1 LNILSI
7 DGGVSAS
14 LHARVLRQIE
24 EARPGFLAATDLF
37 AGTSDGAFAALYLA
51 SRRSGASAENAR
63 SLGECVEMLHEILA
77 IFRVSP
83 GAALRVVTGR
93 SPRALASA
101 MRAVLERHF
110 GGETLGD
117 LAERGRKVAVVSIH
131 KKTWKRKVFKSFDF
145 VSDAERR
152 RTLVDVALASA
163 AFPVVLAEH
172 RSEVDGEAYLDGAL
186 LANNPTLVAV
196 RAAMDHL
203 APDGGRGA
211 GGRDLLREL
220 AVLSFGATEGL
231 GDEGGEGAGGGLLE
245 KLPRA
250 LDRLGFAG
258 WTQLLARPLY
268 FPDFMIQSSVDVI
281 DVQCR
286 ALLEDRYRRIRP
298 AIPELDYILSVF
310 ASRDWLRE
318 RLDREATGRFG
329 AKAGDLGWVRDHWL
343 AAPAP
348 PRG

>member
-1 LNILSI
+1 LNLLSI

-24 EARPGFLAATDLF
+24 EARPGFLGATDLF

-51 SRRSGASAENAR
+51 SRQSGVSAENAR

-77 IFRVSP
+77 IFRVSA

-93 SPRALASA
+93 SPRALTAA
-101 MRAVLERHF
+101 MRSVLERHL
-110 GGETLGD
+110 GDETLGD
-117 LAERGRKVAVVSIH
+117 LADRGRKVAVVSIH

-145 VSDAERR
+145 DADAERR
-152 RTLVDVALASA
+152 HTLVDVALAGA

-172 RSEVDGEAYLDGAL
+172 RSAVDGEAYLDGAL

-196 RAAMDHL
+196 RAAMDHE
-203 APDGGRGA
+203 AKSGA
-211 GGRDLLREL
+211 GGRDLLSKL
-220 AVLSFGATEGL
+220 AVLSLGATEGL
-231 GDEGGEGAGGGLLE
+231 GEKGREGPGGGLLE
-245 KLPRA
+245 RLPRA
-250 LDRLGFAG
+250 LDRLGFSG

-281 DVQCR
+281 DVQC
-286 ALLEDRYRRIRP
+286 AELLQDRYHRIRP
-298 AIPELDYILSVF
+298 SIPELDYILSVF

-318 RLDREATGRFG
+318 RLDRESTGRFRP
-329 AKAGDLGWVRDHWL
+329 KQSDLVWVRDHWL
-343 AAPAP
+343 TC
-348 PRG
+348 

>member
-24 EARPGFLAATDLF
+24 AIYPGFLAATDLF

-51 SRRSGASAENAR
+51 SRRGDGAVDSAR
-63 SLGECVEMLHEILA
+63 VLGECVEMLHEILA
-77 IFRVSP
+77 IFRITP
-83 GAALRVVTGR
+83 GAALRMVTGR

-101 MRAVLERHF
+101 MRAVLLRHF

-131 KKTWKRKVFKSFDF
+131 KSTWKRKVFKSFDF
-145 VSDAERR
+145 ESDAERR
-152 RTLVDVALASA
+152 RTLVDVALSSA

-172 RSEVDGEAYLDGAL
+172 RSEIDGEAYLDGAL

-196 RAAMDHL
+196 RAAMDHQ
-203 APDGGRGA
+203 ARSASGE
-211 GGRDLLREL
+211 RDLLRAL
-220 AVLSFGATEGL
+220 AVLSLGATEGL
-231 GDEGGEGAGGGLLE
+231 GEKGREGPGGGLLDR
-245 KLPRA
+245 LPRA

-281 DVQCR
+281 DVQC
-286 ALLEDRYRRIRP
+286 ASLLEDRYHRIRP

-310 ASRDWLRE
+310 ASRDWLRNK
-318 RLDREATGRFG
+318 LDEESTGRLRPG
-329 AKAGDLGWVRDHWL
+329 ARDLAWVRDHWL
-343 AAPAP
+343 TPRAPA
-348 PRG
+348 

>member
-1 LNILSI
+1 MNVLSI

-14 LHARVLRQIE
+14 LHTRIIRQIE
-24 EARPGFLAATDLF
+24 EARPGFLGATDLF

-51 SRRSGASAENAR
+51 SRQSHTPGESARA
-63 SLGECVEMLHEILA
+63 LGECVEMLHEILA

-83 GAALRVVTGR
+83 GAALRVLTGR
-93 SPRALASA
+93 GPRALAAA
-101 MRAVLERHF
+101 MRSVLERCF

-117 LAERGRKVAVVSIH
+117 LAERGRKVAIVRIH
-131 KKTWKRKVFKSFDF
+131 RKTWKRRVFKSFDF
-145 VSDAERR
+145 ESDAERR
-152 RTLVDVALASA
+152 RTLVDVALSSA

-172 RSEVDGEAYLDGAL
+172 TSELDGESYLDGAL
-186 LANNPTLVAV
+186 LANNPPLVAV

-203 APDGGRGA
+203 ATPGGGGA
-211 GGRDLLREL
+211 GGRDLLSEL

-231 GDEGGEGAGGGLLE
+231 GEKASEAQGGGLLE
-245 KLPRA
+245 RLPRA

-318 RLDREATGRFG
+318 RLDREVAGRFG
-329 AKAGDLGWVRDHWL
+329 AKAEDLAWVGERWL
-343 AAPAP
+343 PRSPGPAA
-348 PRG
+348 

>member
-1 LNILSI
+1 MNILSI

-51 SRRSGASAENAR
+51 SRQSEGESAR
-63 SLGECVEMLHEILA
+63 VLGECVEMLHEILA

-93 SPRALASA
+93 SPRALAAA

-131 KKTWKRKVFKSFDF
+131 KKTWKRRVFKSFDF
-145 VSDAERR
+145 ESDAERR
-152 RTLVDVALASA
+152 RTLVDVALSSS

-196 RAAMDHL
+196 RAAMDHQ
-203 APDGGRGA
+203 AKSGGE
-211 GGRDLLREL
+211 RDLLRSL
-220 AVLSFGATEGL
+220 AVLSLGATEGL
-231 GDEGGEGAGGGLLE
+231 GEKGREGPGGGLLE
-245 KLPRA
+245 RIPRA

-281 DVQCR
+281 DVQC
-286 ALLEDRYRRIRP
+286 ASLLEDRYHRIRP
-298 AIPELDYILSVF
+298 SIPELDYLLSVF
-310 ASRDWLRE
+310 ASGDCLRNRFDQE
-318 RLDREATGRFG
+318 STGRFRP
-329 AKAGDLGWVRDHWL
+329 AARDLDWVRDHWL
-343 AAPAP
+343 APRAPSP
-348 PRG
+348 P

>member
-1 LNILSI
+1 MNILSI

-24 EARPGFLAATDLF
+24 QARPGFLQATDLF
-37 AGTSDGAFAALYLA
+37 AGTSDGAFAALHLA
-51 SRRSGASAENAR
+51 SRKGDTPGESARALD
-63 SLGECVEMLHEILA
+63 SCVEMLHEILA

-83 GAALRVVTGR
+83 AAALRVVTGR
-93 SPRALASA
+93 SPRALAAA
-101 MRAVLERHF
+101 MRAVLERHC
-110 GGETLGD
+110 GDETLGD
-117 LAERGRKVAVVSIH
+117 LAERGRKVAIVSIH
-131 KKTWKRKVFKSFDF
+131 RKTWKRKVFKSFDF
-145 VSDAERR
+145 ESDAERR
-152 RTLVDVALASA
+152 RTLVDVALSSA

-172 RSEVDGEAYLDGAL
+172 RSDVDGEAYLDGAL
-186 LANNPTLVAV
+186 LANNPALVAV

-203 APDGGRGA
+203 ALEGK
-211 GGRDLLREL
+211 GGRDLLSEL

-231 GDEGGEGAGGGLLE
+231 GEKAGEAAGGGLLNR
-245 KLPRA
+245 LPRA

-286 ALLEDRYRRIRP
+286 ALLESRYRRIRP

-329 AKAGDLGWVRDHWL
+329 AKTEDVEWVRERWL
-343 AAPAP
+343 PA
-348 PRG
+348 R

>member
-1 LNILSI
+1 
-7 DGGVSAS
+7 
-14 LHARVLRQIE
+14 
-24 EARPGFLAATDLF
+24 
-37 AGTSDGAFAALYLA
+37 
-51 SRRSGASAENAR
+51 
-63 SLGECVEMLHEILA
+63 MLHEILA

-83 GAALRVVTGR
+83 AAALRVVTGR
-93 SPRALASA
+93 SPRALAAA
-101 MRAVLERHF
+101 MRSVLESYL

-117 LAERGRKVAVVSIH
+117 LAERGRKVAIVSIH
-131 KKTWKRKVFKSFDF
+131 RKTWKRKVFKSFDF
-145 VSDAERR
+145 ESDVERR
-152 RTLVDVALASA
+152 RTLVDVALSSA

-172 RSEVDGEAYLDGAL
+172 RSEADGEAYLDGAL

-203 APDGGRGA
+203 ALEAKREGGE
-211 GGRDLLREL
+211 GGRDLLKEL

-231 GDEGGEGAGGGLLE
+231 GEDAGEREGTGTGLLDR
-245 KLPRA
+245 LPRA

-310 ASRDWLRE
+310 ASRGWLRE

-329 AKAGDLGWVRDHWL
+329 AKAGDLEWVLERW
-343 AAPAP
+343 
-348 PRG
+348 RMTG